1 MEYIEY
7 KDILDQ
13 ALLDYINSGGSIYY
27 ITNTVRE
34 YIFSYENENLP
45 DDNKKNLSDKAV
57 QMILKRKALPKG
69 IRLEKCILHRKDL

>member
-13 ALLDYINSGGSIYY
+13 ALLDYINGGGSIYY

-34 YIFSYENENLP
+34 YIFAYENENLP
-45 DDNKKNLSDKAV
+45 DDDKKNLSDKAV
-57 QMILKRKALPKG
+57 QMILKNKALPKG
-69 IRLEKCILHRKDL
+69 IRLEKCVLHRKD

>member
-1 MEYIEY
+1 MEYSEY

-13 ALLDYINSGGSIYY
+13 ALLDYINGGGSIYY

-69 IRLEKCILHRKDL
+69 IRLEKCVLHGKD

>member
-1 MEYIEY
+1 MEYSEY

-13 ALLDYINSGGSIYY
+13 ALLDYINGGGSIYY

-45 DDNKKNLSDKAV
+45 DDSKKNLSDKAV

-69 IRLEKCILHRKDL
+69 IRLEKCILHGKD

>member
-1 MEYIEY
+1 MKYSEY

-13 ALLDYINSGGSIYY
+13 ALLDYINGGGSIYY

-57 QMILKRKALPKG
+57 QVCTTRKGLTY
-69 IRLEKCILHRKDL
+69 EKSYRFF

>member
-57 QMILKRKALPKG
+57 QMILKRKDLPKG
-69 IRLEKCILHRKDL
+69 IRLEKCILHGKD

>member
-1 MEYIEY
+1 MEYSEY

-13 ALLDYINSGGSIYY
+13 ALLDYINGGGSIYY

-45 DDNKKNLSDKAV
+45 DDDKKNLSDKAV

-69 IRLEKCILHRKDL
+69 IRLEKCVLHGKD